1 MVVVLLEEL
10 ERRVQCF
17 IDLSNPVEVAHRGE
31 LRYQLKE
38 DAGFTERVRF
48 DRSLEYGGLERN

>member
-1 MVVVLLEEL
+1 VVVVLLEEL
-10 ERRVQCF
+10 ERRVCF
-17 IDLSNPVEVAHRGE
+17 IDLNNPVEVAHRGE